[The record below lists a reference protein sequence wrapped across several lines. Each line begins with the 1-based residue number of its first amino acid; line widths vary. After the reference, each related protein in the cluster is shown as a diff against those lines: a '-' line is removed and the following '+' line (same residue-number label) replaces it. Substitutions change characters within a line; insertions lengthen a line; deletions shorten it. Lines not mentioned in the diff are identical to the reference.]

1 MRTTRTLGRSGIEV
15 SALGMGC
22 WAIGGPLWGDGGQ
35 PFGWGEVDDDE
46 SIRTI
51 HTALDLGATFFDTAS
66 NYGAGHSERIL
77 GRALAGRLH
86 IARRSVAARVH
97 AAHVSLVVIG

>member
-1 MRTTRTLGRSGIEV
+1 MTMTRTLGRSGIEV
-15 SALGMGC
+15 SAIGMGC

-51 HTALDLGATFFDTAS
+51 HRALDLGVTLSTPPATTAPGTAS
-66 NYGAGHSERIL
+66 GSSAGPWPV
-77 GRALAGRLH
+77 AGT
-86 IARRSVAARVH
+86 AR
-97 AAHVSLVVIG
+97 